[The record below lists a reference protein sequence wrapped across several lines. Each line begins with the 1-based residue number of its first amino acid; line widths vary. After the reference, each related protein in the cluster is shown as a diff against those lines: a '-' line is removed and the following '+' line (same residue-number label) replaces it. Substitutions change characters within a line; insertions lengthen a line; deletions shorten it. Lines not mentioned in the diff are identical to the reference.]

1 MSRNTVNGI
10 SRSELLPHDFRE
22 MILTVLKMFLGLVFA
37 GWIFLW
43 IIVPTSTW
51 KYHWSPKLYSNTYS
65 TYFGRQGTNILI
77 YAFPILFIAVVGCI
91 YLHFRQKNHYTGSRS
106 GVLSSLL
113 AGWKRPVL
121 VQGPLGVVSGIEFT
135 FVLMFLALLVW
146 SFSMWEAKL
155 DSVALRFGLV
165 GNLCLAFLFF
175 PVTRSSSLLQLI
187 GLTSE
192 SCIKYHMWLGH
203 IVMVLFSAHGVC
215 YLIYWDHTSSMD
227 EMKKWAK
234 VGVANVAGEIALL
247 AGLIMWITTFPRIRR
262 KMFELFYY
270 THHFYILFLFFYM
283 LHVGFSFFCMILPG
297 FSYNPT
303 STIFI
308 NIPSVSKLQWHPFT
322 VTSSSNLEPERLSV
336 IIKKEGSWTQK
347 LHAVLSSPADNDHI
361 SVSVEGP
368 YSPISMN
375 ILRYESLVM
384 VSGGSGITPFISIIR
399 ELIYQSN
406 SLNTSTPEI
415 LLVCVFRNSLDLTVL
430 DLLLPIS
437 SNVSDFSNLKLLIK
451 AYVTKETEA
460 PTNHEQRAIRT
471 ICFKPHPSDVPI
483 SPVLGSNSWLYLAV
497 IISASFVAFLVLTG
511 ILQRYYI
518 YPKDKNTF
526 KIYSWSKRTLLHLL
540 FMCVCIVVAATIPFL
555 INKRSNSKAA
565 KRINGLDIPTPTISP
580 SSWLQNSEIELESLP
595 RDSLIKAT
603 NVHYGRRPDLKK
615 ILLEINQKNVGVVAS
630 GPSGLRH
637 EVAAICSSGLA
648 DNLHYESISF
658 SW

>member
-10 SRSELLPHDFRE
+10 SHSELLPHDFRE
-22 MILTVLKMFLGLVFA
+22 MILKVLKMFLGLVFA

-77 YAFPILFIAVVGCI
+77 YAFPILFITVVGCI
-91 YLHFRQKNHYTGSRS
+91 YLHFRQKKHYTGSRS
-106 GVLSSLL
+106 GILSSLI

-135 FVLMFLALLVW
+135 F
-146 SFSMWEAKL
+146 
-155 DSVALRFGLV
+155 
-165 GNLCLAFLFF
+165 
-175 PVTRSSSLLQLI
+175 
-187 GLTSE
+187 
-192 SCIKYHMWLGH
+192 
-203 IVMVLFSAHGVC
+203 
-215 YLIYWDHTSSMD
+215 
-227 EMKKWAK
+227 
-234 VGVANVAGEIALL
+234 
-247 AGLIMWITTFPRIRR
+247 
-262 KMFELFYY
+262 
-270 THHFYILFLFFYM
+270 
-283 LHVGFSFFCMILPG
+283 G
-297 FSYNPT
+297 FSYNPM

-347 LHAVLSSPADNDHI
+347 LHAVLSSPIANDHI

-406 SLNTSTPEI
+406 IMNTSTPEI

-430 DLLLPIS
+430 DLLLPIC
-437 SNVSDFSNLKLLIK
+437 SNVSDFSNLKLRIE
-451 AYVTKETEA
+451 AYVTKEKEK
-460 PTNHEQRAIRT
+460 PTNHEQRVIRT

-540 FMCVCIVVAATIPFL
+540 FMSFCIVVAATIPFF
-555 INKRSNSKAA
+555 INKRSNSKAG
-565 KRINGLDIPTPTISP
+565 KQINNLDLPTPTVSP
-580 SSWLQNSEIELESLP
+580 SSWLHNSEIEMESLP
-595 RDSLIKAT
+595 WNSLSKAT
-603 NVHYGRRPDLKK
+603 NVHYGKRPDLKK
-615 ILLEINQKNVGVVAS
+615 ILLEINQMNVGVVAS